1 MKRSRLRRAKGLRA
15 REETGEFTIQQVLR
29 TEGGNFSPKQRILVD
44 FLHRNYQKVAF
55 MNISELARETEV
67 SEATIVRLAA
77 MLRFNGYP
85 GLQKAV
91 QRIVSQELTTMHRLQ
106 LSLEANPHDD
116 SVKKLLELEMHNISR
131 LHQRIS
137 KEDVDLL
144 RAQLVEARH
153 VVVLG
158 VMASSPLAMYFGYQ
172 LNRVLRHVTTLTED
186 SLTAKRTICEM
197 GPRDL
202 LVAFGFARYPAAVV
216 QLLKVAGE
224 RGAQRWVITDTII
237 SPLVS
242 FGEKCVF
249 VPSEIWGF
257 VDFLAAPLT
266 FLEWVLAGLGIREPD
281 LTTKRLKEFETMAT
295 KFELFHHTV

>member
-1 MKRSRLRRAKGLRA
+1 MTRTITPRRKERPVGKDG
-15 REETGEFTIQQVLR
+15 EEFTIQQILR
-29 TEGGNFSPKQRILVD
+29 TEGTDFSPKQRILVD

-55 MNISELARETEV
+55 MNVIELARETKV
-67 SEATIVRLAA
+67 SAATIVRLAA

-91 QRIVSQELTTMHRLQ
+91 QRIVSQELKTMDRLQ
-106 LSLEANPHDD
+106 LSLETNAHDD

-131 LHQRIS
+131 LQQRIS

-144 RAQLVEARH
+144 RAQLVEAKH

-158 VMASSPLAMYFGYQ
+158 LMASSPLAAYFGYQ
-172 LNRVLRHVTTLTED
+172 LNRVLRHVTTLVEEN
-186 SLTAKRTICEM
+186 LAAKRTTCEM

-202 LVAFGFARYPAAVV
+202 LVAFGFARYPEAVV

-224 RGAQRWVITDTII
+224 RGARRWVITDTSA
-237 SPLVS
+237 SPLVPLA
-242 FGEKCVF
+242 ERCLF

-257 VDFLAAPLT
+257 VDFLAAPIT
-266 FLEWVLAGLGIREPD
+266 FLEWVLAGLGKREPE
-281 LTTKRLKEFETMAT
+281 LTTKRLKEFETMAA
-295 KFELFHHTV
+295 KFDLFHRAA